1 MNEAKEGCRNV
12 KISSFSCVVRS
23 SIRAPVA
30 ALPDRYGHGVKKGSE
45 RPWLQDHVAAG
56 ERRRSVGHV
65 AVGRDRGDTDWLT
78 GCNSLLR
85 SITNGVNRPSLVR
98 LQGIASESPLE
109 PGP

>member
-1 MNEAKEGCRNV
+1 MTG
-12 KISSFSCVVRS
+12 
-23 SIRAPVA
+23 A
-30 ALPDRYGHGVKKGSE
+30 ATAGIATTGATAGGIGMGANASRIGDP
-45 RPWLQDHVAAG
+45 AA
-56 ERRRSVGHV
+56 GHV

-98 LQGIASESPLE
+98 LQGIDSESPLE